1 MQLRDY
7 QQRGVADIR
16 AAFRAK
22 KKRPLFVL
30 PTGGGKTATFV
41 YIANSANSRG
51 NRVLITVHRVE
62 LLRQTSAALDRMGV
76 PHGIIAPGYKQTRE
90 GVQVCMVQ
98 TMQRRLEKLQFQPDL
113 IIVDECFP
121 AGTLVDGRP
130 IESLKPGDV
139 VSSVN
144 HSDCRVEERQVIAMM
159 TREYLGDWYRVRT
172 STGRSVVCTENHPFF
187 VVGYGYVKAKDL
199 QSHGAGATLFE
210 YELPELR
217 GNNSPRPQTQDACLQ
232 VLQQEVPRR
241 GGGGLCSGKAAPEA
255 VLRLVRR
262 GRDLQEPK
270 GAPRGLSRILIWKV
284 QGLLLGLLQEAFC
297 LKEKLGGHAENKH
310 GQQGRD
316 FRSHEEKQSNEKR
329 LGQEKDGRRLVWKDF
344 SCARRQWEGNTS
356 ATEIGPTVQPANGVR
371 SFDISCKGAIR
382 KLTKLLQGRSCLP
395 GSQTGDRGRR
405 EVPQAKEVEVS
416 RRQKNED
423 FVFSGLESVEVY
435 KRAGGH
441 RPDWVPRSNTV
452 HNIHVEGNNNYF
464 AGGILVHN
472 CHHAVAGQ
480 WSSILKAYPAAHVLG
495 VTATPVRSDGKPL
508 GDVFDT
514 MIEGPTIRELIAQ
527 QHLVKPVVF
536 CPPVLLDTTGV
547 RKRGG
552 DYASGD
558 LAAATNKPAITGDA
572 VAHYRKLLNGAPAIA
587 FCASVKHAED
597 VAEDFR
603 RQGFRWAAVHGDM
616 EPEDRRRTLDELGR
630 GLLNGVSSCD
640 VISEGTD
647 IPAVHAAIL
656 LRKTES
662 VGLYLQQVGRALRP
676 APGKDRAIIIDHV
689 GNIGRMEGGKFA
701 PKHDLP
707 DVDREW
713 SLDGE
718 ENGRPRSASESK
730 VKNRQC
736 PKCYEVHELAPRCP
750 HCGHVYNY
758 EKEHRVIDAELHH
771 VDDEQRVQAEHHAKV
786 ERRRMVAEAKTG
798 EDLAR
803 IAKMYGH
810 KPGWIY
816 HMAALKGISL
826 R

>member
-113 IIVDECFP
+113 IIVDE
-121 AGTLVDGRP
+121 A
-130 IESLKPGDV
+130 
-139 VSSVN
+139 
-144 HSDCRVEERQVIAMM
+144 
-159 TREYLGDWYRVRT
+159 
-172 STGRSVVCTENHPFF
+172 
-187 VVGYGYVKAKDL
+187 
-199 QSHGAGATLFE
+199 
-210 YELPELR
+210 
-217 GNNSPRPQTQDACLQ
+217 
-232 VLQQEVPRR
+232 
-241 GGGGLCSGKAAPEA
+241 
-255 VLRLVRR
+255 
-262 GRDLQEPK
+262 
-270 GAPRGLSRILIWKV
+270 
-284 QGLLLGLLQEAFC
+284 
-297 LKEKLGGHAENKH
+297 
-310 GQQGRD
+310 
-316 FRSHEEKQSNEKR
+316 
-329 LGQEKDGRRLVWKDF
+329 
-344 SCARRQWEGNTS
+344 
-356 ATEIGPTVQPANGVR
+356 
-371 SFDISCKGAIR
+371 
-382 KLTKLLQGRSCLP
+382 
-395 GSQTGDRGRR
+395 
-405 EVPQAKEVEVS
+405 
-416 RRQKNED
+416 
-423 FVFSGLESVEVY
+423 
-435 KRAGGH
+435 
-441 RPDWVPRSNTV
+441 
-452 HNIHVEGNNNYF
+452 
-464 AGGILVHN
+464 
-472 CHHAVAGQ
+472 HHATAGQ
-480 WSSILKAYPAAHVLG
+480 WLSIIKAYPDAHVLG

-676 APGKDRAIIIDHV
+676 APGKERAIIIDHV
-689 GNIGRMEGGKFA
+689 GNIGRMEGGKFV

-718 ENGRPRSASESK
+718 ENGRPRSASGSK
-730 VKNRQC
+730 VKNCEC
-736 PKCYEVHELAPRCP
+736 PKCYEVHDLAPRCP
-750 HCGHVYNY
+750 NCGHVYNY
-758 EKEHRVIDAELHH
+758 EQEHRVIDAELHH